1 MSSNENY
8 SWGGRLSSVEELLK
22 NIMDHSLKLGTSS
35 NLSTKST
42 SSNSEFQSYSILVDS
57 SGNSSPFS
65 LSLSS
70 QEETPKKDRA
80 FSQSTSSSSSPQ
92 YSDNTLKNSSSNSF
106 SSVGRSQSISSNEDN
121 SSNDNTKKK
130 LSKKKKKKK
139 NKKKLIKKQKKS
151 KKRMKNP
158 KIRIKKKKTN
168 NNNSSS
174 SISKNEQEKE
184 KEKEKRKGKK
194 KEKEKEKEKNKDTHA
209 GYRYKRKHTQKK
221 YKNKIKH
228 KNKKTDNDSN
238 SHSESENPLVNN
250 TPQKQGFL
258 LSSSDNDQENRNSSN
273 LKIKKNINIVFLY
286 YETKKDNKGISTKE
300 HLKRIIKDFKKQIE
314 KLYNKIGI
322 KVVLIKKAAI
332 HILHF
337 NSKKNRL
344 ESKGNVKSD
353 QNWDTAYWEALEQIN
368 NLKWDYNLRYLI
380 QISIPFFFNN
390 KSKINH
396 FEKLKK
402 INLNK
407 AIWCCSVDG
416 NDEKNEINDNI
427 ELYQKI
433 FNKQMKIT
441 IEIIKRSKS
450 EFSLEKTFQFLQNN
464 YFSKK
469 NRKKKKKIKRRG
481 KKHKSHVK
489 HKEKEKNKEYLK
501 KHKKKTKRNNNSSPS
516 TSENEHEKEKEK
528 KNKRKKERKRKKK
541 KTRTHTLDTDT
552 NESTHKRHNK
562 ARKKKSKG
570 IAKEIKIND
579 TIIKIDESHWTKFVS
594 AKVLTLDPGISLRK
608 LYDTVSNKGWLEQ
621 EREFRIYKKIF
632 AKGSFRD
639 VFLMMDKKG
648 TIFVLKLFRD
658 QNETEEILLN
668 KSKQE
673 VCISAIARN
682 YAKRFLSEGPPRSVD
697 FVIPFVLDFRNLN
710 PQFGSRNNRHNNVN
724 IKYAKSEISNLPLNS
739 LICNGEIFL
748 QGTFR
753 RYTNNWNYK
762 NMLYADKTVF
772 AFSHFTYDRSN
783 EKLMIVDLQGVGNI
797 LTDPAIH
804 NNIKKNIKKKKQD
817 QKLIWMNDNDLNLP
831 GIVEFFKSHVCSK
844 TCTNLNLKENKSQ
857 NIKHKEKKN
866 TNSRKKSEKY
876 YQLVC
881 SNHFCS
887 KRVKLKS
894 KFNYD
899 MNQIYYCK
907 KCKKERKN
915 KNYEK

>member
-139 NKKKLIKKQKKS
+139 NKKKLIKKQKKP

-174 SISKNEQEKE
+174 SINKNEQEKE
-184 KEKEKRKGKK
+184 KEKKKK
-194 KEKEKEKEKNKDTHA
+194 KEKQKKNK
-209 GYRYKRKHTQKK
+209 
-221 YKNKIKH
+221 NKSKH
-228 KNKKTDNDSN
+228 KNKKTDNYSN
-238 SHSESENPLVNN
+238 SHSESENPFVNN
-250 TPQKQGFL
+250 TPQKRDLF
-258 LSSSDNDQENRNSSN
+258 LSSSDSDQENRNSSN

-368 NLKWDYNLRYLI
+368 NLKWDSNLRYLI

-407 AIWCCSVDG
+407 AIWCCSVDE

-441 IEIIKRSKS
+441 IEIIKRSTS

-489 HKEKEKNKEYLK
+489 HKEKEKNKDYLK

-516 TSENEHEKEKEK
+516 TSEKEHEKEKEKEKEK
-528 KNKRKKERKRKKK
+528 KNKRKKERKKEKEKKRKRKRKKK
-541 KTRTHTLDTDT
+541 KTRKHTLDTDT

-570 IAKEIKIND
+570 ITKEIKIND

-594 AKVLTLDPGISLRK
+594 AKVLTLDPSISLRK

-682 YAKRFLSEGPPRSVD
+682 YAKRFLSKRPPRSVD

-762 NMLYADKTVF
+762 NTLYADKTVF

-844 TCTNLNLKENKSQ
+844 TCKKLNLKENEYQ

-866 TNSRKKSEKY
+866 TNSRKKSDKY

-887 KRVKLKS
+887 KRVKLK
-894 KFNYD
+894 KLDFNYD